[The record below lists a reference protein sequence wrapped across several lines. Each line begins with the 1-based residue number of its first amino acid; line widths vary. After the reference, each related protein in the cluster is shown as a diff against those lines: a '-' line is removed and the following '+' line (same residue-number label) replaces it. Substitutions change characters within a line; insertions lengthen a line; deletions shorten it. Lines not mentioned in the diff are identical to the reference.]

1 MLPKTILEPSQ
12 MHYEQGSMVTPDD
25 EFQWTFSRRHI
36 NICNNNFGK
45 SPSSSAPFSFY
56 NLEICFLLLLLPLS
70 SAAVGKAVLS
80 SSPTPF
86 FFCYYYFCFFFWD
99 FVFFGVFFFYL
110 LEINLC

>member
-86 FFCYYYFCFFFWD
+86 SSVTTTSVFSSGTLSSLVSSSFTFWR
-99 FVFFGVFFFYL
+99 
-110 LEINLC
+110 